1 MLLILEEG
9 LPGEARVGRRVGVG
23 KKGWVQLAELAELAE
38 RKRGDSI
45 DDILLYI
52 FFFFFLNKPYPSPS
66 FLHRAPDQL
75 IKLRV

>member
-52 FFFFFLNKPYPSPS
+52 FFFFLTDPIPVLHS
-66 FLHRAPDQL
+66 FTEHP
-75 IKLRV
+75 IN